1 MRTILL
7 SFTLSLFHFFTSS
20 GQPLATQYLILGPFP
35 VEEGVEKPDDQQKK
49 AAFQQELLSP
59 ENLPVV
65 KEGMG
70 LMHMGQ
76 SYQWL
81 KAELKDS
88 YLDLDKF
95 YNKHDYVY
103 AYAYAELDMPEAS
116 KRLVGI
122 GSDDAIRIWLNGEL
136 VHDNFALRPHKANDD
151 VIELSFK
158 KGKNQLLV
166 KVLDDRYDWG
176 FSLQFLQLSDLNS
189 LLYEAARDGQM
200 DEANL
205 LLDNK
210 ADPNKPGHY
219 DLTPWQAARMKG
231 RTEMCELLE
240 KRGAT
245 SDLPFPANTEIAKML
260 FNPLG
265 EGKLPGAAVLVAQD
279 GQVLFETGFGY
290 ADIENNVQVSSETKF
305 RIGSISKQ
313 FTAAAILKLAEQGK
327 LKLSDPLIKY
337 IPDFPKGKEVTIRHL
352 LTHTSGIHSYTGDPR
367 FMERVTKPIA
377 PKDLIDEIKKY
388 DYDFEPGTNW
398 AYNNSGYFILG
409 YIVEQVSGMPFGN
422 YLKKTF
428 FNPLGMKNTG
438 VYVNGKKY
446 KNEARGYS
454 FENDSVA
461 LALDWDMS
469 WAGGAGN
476 LYSTVGDLYR
486 WNEAIFNGKVLKPET
501 LEEAHTAAKLDDG
514 RLPSALGTAGYGYGW
529 AIGEFRGVHEISHS
543 GGLHGFITNLSRLP
557 EENLTVVVLTNC
569 LPGIDKNPTEYTYEL
584 IEIFDW
590 PALAEQSSF
599 SVQKGIDPALFNDYA
614 GQYEYPGGAIMV
626 ITVENGQLFAKLATQ
641 PAFEIFPQTETKFFW
656 KAVEAQI
663 EFVRDESGAVTH
675 AIHTQGGQ
683 TIKAPR
689 IETEKSKEIDPSVF
703 DNYVGDYEL
712 GPVVITISR
721 EGSRC
726 YIQATGQPPFEMFSK
741 SDTEFF
747 LKVVKASIIFE
758 SDASGKVTGL
768 VLDQGGV
775 KQKAIRKR

>member
-1 MRTILL
+1 MRTILI
-7 SFTLSLFHFFTSS
+7 SFTLALFHFFTATA
-20 GQPLATQYLILGPFP
+20 QPLAPSYLIIGPFP
-35 VEEGVEKPDDQQKK
+35 LEEGVDEQAKK
-49 AAFQQELLSP
+49 AEFQQDLLSP
-59 ENLPVV
+59 EHLSVV
-65 KEGMG
+65 KEGLG
-70 LMHMGQ
+70 LMHLGR
-76 SYQWL
+76 SFQWQ
-81 KAELKDS
+81 KAELRDG
-88 YLDLDKF
+88 YLDLDEF
-95 YNKHDYVY
+95 YNKPDYVY
-103 AYAYAELDMPEAS
+103 AYAYAEFDMPEDE

-122 GSDDAIRIWLNGEL
+122 GSDDAIRVWLNGEL
-136 VHDNFALRPHKANDD
+136 VHDHFILRAHKANDD
-151 VIELSFK
+151 VIEWSFK

-210 ADPNKPGHY
+210 ADPNKPGQY

-245 SDLPFPANTEIAKML
+245 PNLPFPANTEIAKML

-327 LKLSDPLIKY
+327 LILSDPLIKY

-438 VYVNGKKY
+438 VYANGKKY
-446 KNEARGYS
+446 KNEAKGYS

-514 RLPSALGTAGYGYGW
+514 SLPSALGTAGYGYGW

-689 IETEKSKEIDPSVF
+689 IETEKSKEIDPAVF

-741 SDTEFF
+741 SDTEYF

>member
-1 MRTILL
+1 MRTILF
-7 SFTLSLFHFFTSS
+7 SFTLSLFHLFTATA
-20 GQPLATQYLILGPFP
+20 QPLATNYLIIGPFP
-35 VEEGVEKPDDQQKK
+35 IEEGVDHPEDQQKK
-49 AAFQQELLSP
+49 AVFQQDLLSP
-59 ENLPVV
+59 ETLSEVR
-65 KEGMG
+65 EGLGFMHLGKSFQWQQAG
-70 LMHMGQ
+70 LDDG
-76 SYQWL
+76 
-81 KAELKDS
+81 

-95 YNKHDYVY
+95 YNKPDYVY

-136 VHDNFALRPHKANDD
+136 VHDNFSLRAHKANED
-151 VIELSFK
+151 VIKLSFK

-189 LLYEAARDGQM
+189 LLYEAARDGQI

-210 ADPNKPGHY
+210 ADPDKRGLY

-231 RTEMCELLE
+231 RTEMCKMLE

-245 SDLPFPANTEIAKML
+245 PDLPFPANTEIANML

-279 GQVLFETGFGY
+279 GKILFESGFGY
-290 ADIENNVQVSSETKF
+290 ADIENNVLVSKETKF
-305 RIGSISKQ
+305 RIGSITKQ
-313 FTAAAILKLAEQGK
+313 FTAAAIMKLAEQGK
-327 LKLSDPLIKY
+327 LKLHDPLIKY
-337 IPDFPKGKEVTIRHL
+337 IPDFPKGKDVTIRSL

-367 FMERVTKPIA
+367 FLERVTKPIS

-409 YIVEQVSGMPFGN
+409 YIVEQVSGTSFDN

-428 FNPLGMKNTG
+428 FTPLGMKNTG

-446 KNEARGYS
+446 KNEAKGYS

-476 LYSTVGDLYR
+476 LYSTVGDLYL
-486 WNEAIFNGKVLKPET
+486 WNEAIFNGKVFKPET
-501 LEEAHTAAKLDDG
+501 LKEAHTPAKLNDG
-514 RLPSALGTAGYGYGW
+514 SLPSALGNAGYGFGW
-529 AIGEFRGVHEISHS
+529 AIGEFRGAPEISHS

-557 EENLTVVVLTNC
+557 EEKLTVVVLTNS
-569 LPGIDKNPTEYTYEL
+569 LPQIDKSPTEYTYEL
-584 IEIFDW
+584 FEIFNW

-599 SVQKGIDPALFNDYA
+599 SVQKDIDPAIFKDYA

-626 ITVENGQLFAKLATQ
+626 INVENGQLFAKLATQ
-641 PAFEIFPQTETKFFW
+641 PAFEIFPQTDAKFFW

-675 AIHTQGGQ
+675 AMHTQGGQ

-689 IETEKSKEIDPSVF
+689 VEAEAAIEIPNEVF
-703 DNYVGDYEL
+703 DRYAGEYEL
-712 GPVVITISR
+712 GGVIISIFR
-721 EGSRC
+721 EGDRFFT
-726 YIQATGQPPFEMFSK
+726 QVTGQPAFEIFAK
-741 SDTEFF
+741 SETEFF
-747 LKVVKASIIFE
+747 LKVVKATISFE
-758 SDASGKVTGL
+758 SDASGQVTGL

-775 KQKAIRKR
+775 KQRAVKK